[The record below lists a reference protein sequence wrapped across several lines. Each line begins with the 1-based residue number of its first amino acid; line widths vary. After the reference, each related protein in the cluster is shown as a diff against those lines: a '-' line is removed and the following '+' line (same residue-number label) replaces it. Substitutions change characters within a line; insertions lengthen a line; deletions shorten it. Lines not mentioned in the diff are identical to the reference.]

1 MKPTLSDQQPSAIP
15 AGSAHNES
23 PLVLVVEDD
32 AGMSA
37 MLAIALE
44 DARYEVQIA
53 ANGLE
58 ALEVL
63 DAVRPHLILLD
74 VRMPVMDGPA
84 FLQALAER
92 PHYQP
97 PPIIVMT
104 AYRDISPE
112 IAGLG
117 HPTINKPMKI
127 DTLLEMVR
135 QYAG

>member
-1 MKPTLSDQQPSAIP
+1 MKRTPSDQQHSTNSLD
-15 AGSAHNES
+15 GES
-23 PLVLVVEDD
+23 NRNQLVLIVEDD

-44 DARYEVQIA
+44 DARFEVQIA
-53 ANGLE
+53 TNGAE
-58 ALEVL
+58 ALEML
-63 DAVRPHLILLD
+63 EMLRPAVILLD
-74 VRMPVMDGPA
+74 VRMPVMDGPT

-92 PHYQP
+92 PDYQS

-112 IAGLG
+112 ITGLG

-127 DTLLEMVR
+127 DALLEMVR
-135 QYAG
+135 HYAG

>member
-1 MKPTLSDQQPSAIP
+1 MKATPSDQQLSNQPSDGGHDRNRLI
-15 AGSAHNES
+15 
-23 PLVLVVEDD
+23 LIVEDD

-44 DARYEVQIA
+44 DAQYDVQIA
-53 ANGLE
+53 PNGAE
-58 ALEVL
+58 ALEL
-63 DAVRPHLILLD
+63 LAELRPAVILLD

-92 PHYQP
+92 HDYQP

-112 IAGLG
+112 IIGLG

-127 DTLLEMVR
+127 DALLEMVGR
-135 QYAG
+135 YAG

>member
-1 MKPTLSDQQPSAIP
+1 MEPTPSDQQPS
-15 AGSAHNES
+15 SNS
-23 PLVLVVEDD
+23 PDGEQDRGRLVLIVEDD

-44 DARYEVQIA
+44 DAEYEVEIA
-53 ANGLE
+53 TNGAE
-58 ALEVL
+58 ALDML
-63 DAVRPHLILLD
+63 AKIRPAVVLLD

-92 PHYQP
+92 PDYQA

-112 IAGLG
+112 ITGLG
-117 HPTINKPMKI
+117 YPTINKPMKI
-127 DTLLEMVR
+127 DALLEMVR
-135 QYAG
+135 RYAG